1 MDQELE
7 VVAKNENEAVKK
19 ALEEASLDA
28 EQVETEVES
37 LGKSSKGILG
47 LVSSKDRKF
56 LVRIKQK
63 EETEGDV
70 QEEPEEPGRIKE
82 AAAEFLKRTLGLM
95 NISATIENVEEDED
109 AVRIELEGE
118 DSGILIGRR
127 GQTLSSLQYLLNIAM
142 YREVASHKRV
152 VLDVEGYR
160 ARQASELESLAGR
173 IAAQAI
179 ERKESI
185 ALRPMTAYERRI
197 VHMALQDNEEVE
209 TLSEGEDPDRRVLIV
224 PKG

>member
-1 MDQELE
+1 MDRELE

-19 ALEEASLDA
+19 ALEEAGLGT

-37 LGKSSKGILG
+37 LGKNSKGILG
-47 LVSSKDRKF
+47 LVSSRDRKF

-63 EETEGDV
+63 EETEE
-70 QEEPEEPGRIKE
+70 EEPEEPGRIKE

-95 NISATIENVEEDED
+95 NISATIGKVEEDED
-109 AVRIELEGE
+109 AVRIEMEGE

-142 YREVASHKRV
+142 YREVAGPKRV

-160 ARQASELESLAGR
+160 ERQASELESLARR

-185 ALRPMTAYERRI
+185 ALRPMSAYERRI

-209 TLSEGEDPDRRVLIV
+209 TLSEGEDPDRRILIV